1 MSSQKSQDAQGP
13 ILKLIDFV
21 DEIVEGKERCRHN
34 CLILATYFSF
44 ISGVIYTWQHHS
56 DKDFSYILTISGCV
70 QTLAFFLLLHKVRVQ
85 KSVAGISS
93 KMLQC
98 YTLAFLFRLSSTLVK
113 NGYLPVDRT
122 GDWIYQAA
130 DIASLLLVF
139 QLLFLVHK
147 RFKTTYQ
154 VELDTFPVWKM
165 IPAAMVLG
173 CAVHGNLNH
182 SPFFDKTWT
191 IGLWLDTLAMLPQ
204 LWMLIAKGGEVEA
217 LTSNFVALVFAS
229 RVLSFWFWFTGMP
242 ELAPKDGSMNTVG
255 YLIVGTHAIQLL
267 LSADFMYHYFMW
279 QSENKCGG
287 ACGKVDKAAA
297 NRGMILPAL
306 LEV

>member
-1 MSSQKSQDAQGP
+1 MSLHTSSQESQGP

-34 CLILATYFSF
+34 CLILATYFFFVS
-44 ISGVIYTWQHHS
+44 SVVYVWLHHS
-56 DKDFSYILTISGCV
+56 DKDFSYVLTVSGCV
-70 QTLAFFLLLHKVRVQ
+70 QTLGFFLLLHKVRVQ
-85 KSVAGISS
+85 RSVAGISS

-98 YTLAFLFRLSSTLVK
+98 YTLTFLFRLSSTLVK

-139 QLLFLVHK
+139 QLLFFVHK
-147 RFKTTYQ
+147 RYKTTYQ
-154 VELDTFPVWKM
+154 QELDSMPLWKLV
-165 IPAAMVLG
+165 PAAVLLG
-173 CAVHGNLNH
+173 CTVHGNLNH

-191 IGLWLDTLAMLPQ
+191 ISLWLDTLAMLPQ

-217 LTSNFVALVFAS
+217 LTSNFVALIFMS
-229 RVLSFWFWFTGMP
+229 RTMSFWFWFTGMP
-242 ELAPKDGSMNTVG
+242 ELAPKDGGFNTVG
-255 YLIVGTHAIQLL
+255 YLIVGAHAIQLL

-279 QSENKCGG
+279 QSEHQCTNCGQEKG
-287 ACGKVDKAAA
+287 MVLPKV
-297 NRGMILPAL
+297 